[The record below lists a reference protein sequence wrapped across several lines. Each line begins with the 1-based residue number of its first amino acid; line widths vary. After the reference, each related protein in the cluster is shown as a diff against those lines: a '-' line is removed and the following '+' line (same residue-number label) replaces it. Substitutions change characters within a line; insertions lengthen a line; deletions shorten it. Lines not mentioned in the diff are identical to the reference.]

1 MASPLRL
8 NAALIEA
15 AGREGAVQK
24 RSVPRQIE
32 FWAELGKAV
41 ESVVGLAD
49 VVAVIQGIKKI
60 KVEPVASPP
69 VDPADVFDS
78 LESSRKK
85 GALREKV
92 TSASIY
98 YETSLS
104 RPGLLDR
111 VNTATGERQT
121 GLFRNGEFRETII
134 PVKNGHPSS
143 VAEHAFFNMAG
154 KESGTA
160 KEQMNAL
167 RGPRFNDI

>member
-15 AGREGAVQK
+15 AEREGAVQK

-41 ESVVGLAD
+41 ESIVGPAD

-60 KVEPVASPP
+60 KVEPVASIA
-69 VDPADVFDS
+69 VDPSDVFDS
-78 LESSRKK
+78 IETSRKSGSLGK
-85 GALREKV
+85 KV
-92 TSASIY
+92 TSAVIY

-121 GLFRNGEFRETII
+121 GLFRNGEFKVQR
-134 PVKNGHPSS
+134 
-143 VAEHAFFNMAG
+143 
-154 KESGTA
+154 
-160 KEQMNAL
+160 
-167 RGPRFNDI
+167 

>member
-15 AGREGAVQK
+15 AEREGAVQK

-41 ESVVGLAD
+41 ESIIGPAD

-60 KVEPVASPP
+60 KVEPVTSTAA
-69 VDPADVFDS
+69 DPADVF
-78 LESSRKK
+78 
-85 GALREKV
+85 
-92 TSASIY
+92 

-121 GLFRNGEFRETII
+121 GLFRNGEFRGTII
-134 PVKNGHPSS
+134 PVKEGHLTS
-143 VAEHAFFNMAG
+143 VAEHPFWSCFRPPRTGSSRIISMVF
-154 KESGTA
+154 SPLS
-160 KEQMNAL
+160 AL
-167 RGPRFNDI
+167 YRFRLRKMSATVP

>member
-1 MASPLRL
+1 
-8 NAALIEA
+8 
-15 AGREGAVQK
+15 
-24 RSVPRQIE
+24 
-32 FWAELGKAV
+32 
-41 ESVVGLAD
+41 

-60 KVEPVASPP
+60 KVEPVASTAA
-69 VDPADVFDS
+69 DPAEVFDS

-85 GALREKV
+85 GVLREKV

-104 RPGLLDR
+104 RPGLLNR
-111 VNTATGERQT
+111 VSATTGERQT
-121 GLFRNGEFRETII
+121 GLFRNGEFRGAII
-134 PVKNGHPSS
+134 PAKSGHSTS

-167 RGPRFNDI
+167 REPRFNDI